1 MPPSWP
7 SPSVQGRREWR
18 RPVTRGLSERGSRSP
33 SRWDQGDNGLL
44 LRRPMEAGWSRAR
57 ALPQDGPRR
66 GNPGRFPAPRLPP
79 RWGCEATQ
87 RCCGPRARPVE
98 PEVAPSPG
106 RGGGCCSRPTG
117 RHREWVTP
125 GGSGLRA
132 AGQWLGW
139 WQQEPR
145 QAGPSLGAGAT
156 ENHNNYKIKPFP
168 LCGKTNNKN
177 STK

>member
-1 MPPSWP
+1 MGKFGYYSHTVASPAVRDAGPPSWATGTEH
-7 SPSVQGRREWR
+7 SPWG
-18 RPVTRGLSERGSRSP
+18 
-33 SRWDQGDNGLL
+33 
-44 LRRPMEAGWSRAR
+44 LRRRHPWEGA
-57 ALPQDGPRR
+57 
-66 GNPGRFPAPRLPP
+66 
-79 RWGCEATQ
+79 
-87 RCCGPRARPVE
+87 
-98 PEVAPSPG
+98 
-106 RGGGCCSRPTG
+106 GGCCSPPTG
-117 RHREWVTP
+117 RHWERMTP

-156 ENHNNYKIKPFP
+156 GNHNNYKIKPFP